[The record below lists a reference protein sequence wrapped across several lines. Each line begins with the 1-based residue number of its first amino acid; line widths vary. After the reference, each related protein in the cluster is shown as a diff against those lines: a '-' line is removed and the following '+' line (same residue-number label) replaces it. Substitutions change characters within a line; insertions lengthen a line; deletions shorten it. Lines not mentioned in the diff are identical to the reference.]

1 MTLRR
6 RLTLM
11 SALVVGVILAI
22 GAVLCFVIMRHQLR
36 GQIDD
41 LLREQATLVQRV
53 AGRRPELPERIPDL
67 PRTSAGSA
75 PFGQFIR
82 SDGSTVAP
90 SGSELP
96 VTAADVDVARGGRAR
111 VLSDRTVDGQHLR
124 VMTVGVPGGAAQ
136 LGRPLGSVDSALAQ
150 LRLVLAIL
158 AGGGLILAAAAS
170 RLFSRPVLAPIEDLT
185 RAAEHIE
192 ATGDLGRRVDDGRT
206 DEVGRL
212 ASSFNAML
220 ARLESAQEA
229 LTVSAAAQRQ
239 LVADASHELR
249 TPVSSLRTNIEVLLS
264 SELLRADSRRAL
276 LGDVVEQTEEL
287 ASVVSDLIELARGD
301 QQSDDAEDLDL
312 ADLVRG
318 GLARADRHAPQ
329 LHYVSELEPW
339 PMTGSRERLGR
350 AINNVLDNAA
360 KFSPPGSTVYVRLQ
374 DGELTVRDDGPGVA
388 DEDLPHIFDRFFRA
402 RDAGVHQGSG
412 LGLAIVQQVVHSHG
426 GEVSA
431 RRADAGGLEITMRF
445 RGAAGGEAHG
455 ASPPVHAHRS

>member
-124 VMTVGVPGGAAQ
+124 VMTVCVPGGAAQ

-229 LTVSAAAQRQ
+229 LTASAAAQRQ

-276 LGDVVEQTEEL
+276 LGDVVVQTEEL

-350 AINNVLDNAA
+350 ALVLAD
-360 KFSPPGSTVYVRLQ
+360 
-374 DGELTVRDDGPGVA
+374 A
-388 DEDLPHIFDRFFRA
+388 DEI
-402 RDAGVHQGSG
+402 G
-412 LGLAIVQQVVHSHG
+412 
-426 GEVSA
+426 
-431 RRADAGGLEITMRF
+431 ADAELIHQALVVKVARAQTR
-445 RGAAGGEAHG
+445 
-455 ASPPVHAHRS
+455 